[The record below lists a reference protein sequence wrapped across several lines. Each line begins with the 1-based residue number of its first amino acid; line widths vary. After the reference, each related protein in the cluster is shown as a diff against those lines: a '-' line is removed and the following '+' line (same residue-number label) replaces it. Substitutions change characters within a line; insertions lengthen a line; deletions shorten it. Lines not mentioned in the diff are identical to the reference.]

1 MGTAGFCLVKVA
13 MWQAVRLWE
22 WIMKTTSK
30 QRVTRFALSITVAG
44 WIGLSAAASTAEA
57 QGFDPRENTDTDALV
72 EELVAQGLPA
82 EWLTQTL
89 ERATFRQ
96 EVLDAMAG
104 AAERRL
110 KWHEYRDIFLTQQRI
125 DEGVTFLRQH
135 HETLKR
141 ADAEYGVPAE
151 IITAIIGVETY
162 YGRYKGRHR
171 VLDSLAT
178 LAFHHPT
185 RGAFFRGE
193 LAAFLRI
200 AHEQE
205 VDPAELTGSYA
216 GAMGFPQFIPTSYQA
231 YAVDFDDDGR
241 RDLWNNPVDAIGSV
255 ANYFAEHGWQAGEPI
270 YQGVEISS
278 AGEKDPAVITFNQT
292 SPPSYTLA
300 QAKRAGLIPM
310 SEAFSSRQESRVVPL
325 RLTLDDGSQA
335 YYLGGFNFY
344 VITRYNHSHLY
355 AMAVAELAEAIA
367 QAHTT
372 QQEGER

>member
-1 MGTAGFCLVKVA
+1 
-13 MWQAVRLWE
+13 
-22 WIMKTTSK
+22 MKTASK
-30 QRVTRFALSITVAG
+30 QRAKRFVVSMTIAG
-44 WIGLSAAASTAEA
+44 WVVGVSAATNMAVA
-57 QGFDPRENTDTDALV
+57 QGFDPRVNADTEALV
-72 EELVAQGLPA
+72 EELVEQGLPA

-89 ERATFRQ
+89 ERATLRQ

-110 KWHEYRDIFLTQQRI
+110 EWHEYRDIFLTAQRI
-125 DEGVTFLRQH
+125 EEGVAFMRQH
-135 HETLKR
+135 QKTLAR
-141 ADAEYGVPAE
+141 AEAEYGVPPE
-151 IITAIIGVETY
+151 VITAIIGVETY

-178 LAFHHPT
+178 LAFHHPQ

-200 AHEQE
+200 AHEQD

-231 YAVDFDDDGR
+231 YAVDFDEDGQ

-255 ANYFAEHGWQAGEPI
+255 ANYFAEHGWQAGAPI
-270 YQGVEISS
+270 YQRADMSPKGDNDQMS
-278 AGEKDPAVITFNQT
+278 TMFNQT
-292 SPPSYTLA
+292 SAPSYTLA
-300 QAKRAGLIPM
+300 QAQRAGLIPVG
-310 SEAFSSRQESRVVPL
+310 ENAKAISSLQDMPIVPL
-325 RLTLDDGSQA
+325 RLTLEDGSQA

-367 QAHTT
+367 QAHKT